1 MLALYAGAMPHYA
14 ICMYLLL
21 LLIPDFAQADIY
33 MQKNDTEEIR
43 LTNLEE
49 QAADPANTYVL
60 LVAEATTNQIKAS
73 ASPAATSP
81 TPALPFAAS
90 VSHAARLTSLEPALL
105 HAVMHVESSGNR
117 LAVSPK
123 GARGLMQ
130 LMPATARRY
139 GVTDSLDPTQNVL
152 AAAQYLQW
160 LKQQFHGDTSLMLAA
175 YNAGPQ
181 AVIRHGYRVPPYAET
196 QRYVPRV
203 LRKYRQLQ
211 HSLAN

>member
-1 MLALYAGAMPHYA
+1 MVHVPTC
-14 ICMYLLL
+14 ICLLW
-21 LLIPDFAQADIY
+21 LLIPAYAQADIY
-33 MQKNDTEEIR
+33 MQKNDTEEIH
-43 LTNLEE
+43 LTNLEA
-49 QAADPANTYVL
+49 QASDPANTYVV
-60 LVAEATTNQIKAS
+60 LVADAESGQAKNT
-73 ASPAATSP
+73 ASPAATAP
-81 TPALPFAAS
+81 TAGLPFAAS

-105 HAVMHVESSGNR
+105 HAVMHVESNGNR

-139 GVTDSLDPTQNVL
+139 GVTNSLDPAQNVL

-211 HSLAN
+211 DSLSN